1 MGENVTVDTRQQA
14 MAKLDWVVEVKQD
27 KSKRYSGSNTDQMFG
42 NGLKGGIKQ
51 LSCEN
56 LPERGL

>member
-14 MAKLDWVVEVKQD
+14 MAKLDWVVEAKQD

-42 NGLKGGIKQ
+42 SGLKGGIKQ